1 MCAALGYYC
10 APNLLLPTFVQFY
23 CLSIYLST
31 LSLSVQSQTTKKEE
45 NNGEIKVNEAKLTK
59 AKAVCSPF
67 FLSFLRLFYTAPDMS
82 YKKR

>member
-1 MCAALGYYC
+1 M
-10 APNLLLPTFVQFY
+10 
-23 CLSIYLST
+23 LSFSAEM
-31 LSLSVQSQTTKKEE
+31 TKEEE

-67 FLSFLRLFYTAPDMS
+67 FLSFLRSFYTAPDMS